1 MELNYKDIFYNFI
14 EAFIYLP
21 KPENPL
27 NKERINNLNKKSIE
41 LYQNLDRFSLDYET
55 SSMIIL
61 DSKYFTDDAYLYYF
75 PMTIKNIIE
84 NNGLIEAIIN
94 RLKIIDLSRYN
105 ENQQSLIIQMIDS
118 LIELKQKMD
127 LSNDEFVLII

>member
-27 NKERINNLNKKSIE
+27 KKELINSLNKKSIE
-41 LYQNLDRFSLDYET
+41 FYQNLDRFSLDYET

-84 NNGLIEAIIN
+84 NKQL
-94 RLKIIDLSRYN
+94 RLLLES
-105 ENQQSLIIQMIDS
+105 
-118 LIELKQKMD
+118 
-127 LSNDEFVLII
+127 